1 MRQGGFIAA
10 AGIYALQNNINR
22 LVHDH
27 EHAKQ
32 IADALLE
39 KDFVLDVLP
48 VQTNII
54 IFSVKPPLTSKMFVE
69 KLKEHNILGYAI
81 SPTQVRLVTHLDIT
95 EEMVQKTINV
105 IQKSAYVPTN

>member
-1 MRQGGFIAA
+1 MRQAGFIAA
-10 AGIYALQNNINR
+10 AGTYALQNNIDR

-39 KDFVLDVLP
+39 KDYVLDVLP

-54 IFSVKPPLTSKMFVE
+54 IFSVKPPLTSKMFVAN
-69 KLKEHNILGYAI
+69 LKEENILGYAI

-95 EEMVQKTINV
+95 DEMVQKTINA
-105 IQKSAYVPTN
+105 IQKSDYVPTN